1 MDNQV
6 SFTSKIKFVDKKSLK
21 NISQQ
26 GARVIHF
33 VPPSISIVEA
43 DKFCTYNIRTCT
55 GGGAIIP
62 HQRAK
67 GFHIYDSKINNDN
80 IKDLSNNITS
90 FNPERALLIGSKDAQ
105 QYGFPYSKLNFQELK
120 KNISK
125 KVKNVTL
132 FEEYNHKYAESS
144 FCYSKEK
151 DTWYI
156 CTGYRK
162 NNKYIYVNSPE
173 TMLEAFKNIKISN
186 GDKLFIKEQQ
196 VLPKDYPHIFE
207 CTLDK
212 PQTTFEYMKKRLK
225 LLSEDVKKFFYG

>member
-1 MDNQV
+1 M
-6 SFTSKIKFVDKKSLK
+6 
-21 NISQQ
+21 
-26 GARVIHF
+26 
-33 VPPSISIVEA
+33 
-43 DKFCTYNIRTCT
+43 
-55 GGGAIIP
+55 
-62 HQRAK
+62 
-67 GFHIYDSKINNDN
+67 N
-80 IKDLSNNITS
+80 IKIIGYNCSNGI
-90 FNPERALLIGSKDAQ
+90 K
-105 QYGFPYSKLNFQELK
+105 LK

-162 NNKYIYVNSPE
+162 NNKYLYVNSPE

-207 CTLDK
+207 SLQDK